1 MIPIKYDPFLA
12 IDTIRGKV
20 YFTTAD
26 LETLAKHMENSKF
39 IVIGDCAIATGQI
52 VEVRQPTG
60 LEYFTQKIA
69 STLPRGYVTK
79 VNEWIGS
86 ISYKPTIEQIMA
98 KIEAFQAE
106 VDKYK
111 EADKQFT
118 QEEKEARLK
127 QVQEMK
133 KSFLK

>member
-1 MIPIKYDPFLA
+1 
-12 IDTIRGKV
+12 
-20 YFTTAD
+20 
-26 LETLAKHMENSKF
+26 
-39 IVIGDCAIATGQI
+39 
-52 VEVRQPTG
+52 
-60 LEYFTQKIA
+60 
-69 STLPRGYVTK
+69 
-79 VNEWIGS
+79 
-86 ISYKPTIEQIMA
+86 MA